1 MAGRGLLG
9 KASGPGFTLAILV
22 LLEVLSRTLGLE
34 LNPAP
39 LYLAVVY
46 ATFSGGMAGGLSSA
60 ALGILYAAWAY
71 SVPGHPFRFSPDHWV
86 RLLTIAG
93 AAPAIA
99 GLVGFLKDR
108 SDRRQGEEVRA
119 RLTRILEATVDLVAT
134 AGSDGRL
141 LYLNRAGRRMLGLGE
156 AAALGG
162 ESLGRLFAD
171 LSALDKAL
179 PAALR
184 DGAWTGE
191 VLLQGGAAGP
201 VPASLVLLVHP
212 GPDGKP
218 EFLSVVARDETQ
230 RQRLEAQLRQSQKM
244 EAVGRLA
251 GGVAHDFNNLLTVI
265 LNTVSFL
272 ETDPALPAP
281 LGKDLEAIRR
291 AAKRGSALTRQLLIF
306 GSRQSAHPQPV
317 CWNRVVTDTL
327 DLLRRSLGTQVGIV
341 PSLAPDLKAVRADP
355 GQLEQV
361 LVNLAVNARDAMP
374 GGGRLTLET
383 ANEEVDGVPG
393 VRLRVRDTGTGMP
406 PEVAARIFEP
416 FFTTKE
422 KGKGSGLGLA
432 VVYGIV
438 RQAGGLIEVDTRPG
452 GGTCFTLRFPA
463 LDERPASPAREE
475 GGLPAA
481 ESGGRT
487 VLLVEDEDD
496 VRAVAS
502 RILSGGGYAVLEASH
517 GAEALDRLADGNR
530 TVHLLLTDVVMPGIT
545 GRELAE
551 RAAVLRPGLKVLLM
565 SGYAG
570 EGSDEG
576 AEILRKPF
584 TDEGLLA
591 RVRQALVG

>member
-1 MAGRGLLG
+1 MAGRRLLG
-9 KASGPGFTLAILV
+9 KASGPGFTLGILL

-39 LYLAVVY
+39 IYLAVVY
-46 ATFSGGMAGGLSSA
+46 ATFSGGMMGGLASA
-60 ALGILYAAWAY
+60 GLGILYAAWAY
-71 SVPGHPFRFSPDHWV
+71 SVPGHPFQYGPDHKV
-86 RLLTIAG
+86 KLLTMAG

-134 AGSDGRL
+134 AGADGRL
-141 LYLNRAGRRMLGLGE
+141 LYLNRAGRRMLGLE
-156 AAALGG
+156 ETADLGG

-171 LSALDKAL
+171 LSALDAAL
-179 PAALR
+179 PAALQ
-184 DGAWTGE
+184 DGAWTGDA
-191 VLLQGGAAGP
+191 LLQGGAAGP

-212 GPDGKP
+212 GSDGKP

-230 RQRLEAQLRQSQKM
+230 RQRLEAQVRQSQKM

-272 ETDPALPAP
+272 ETDPGLPVP
-281 LGKDLEAIRR
+281 LRKDLEAVRR
-291 AAKRGSALTRQLLIF
+291 AAQRGGALTRQLLIF
-306 GSRQSAHPQPV
+306 GSRQPARPQPV

-327 DLLRRSLGTQVGIV
+327 DLLRRSLGTQVEIV
-341 PSLAPDLKAVRADP
+341 TTLVPDLRTVQADP
-355 GQLEQV
+355 GQLEQI

-374 GGGRLTLET
+374 TGGRLILET
-383 ANEEVDGVPG
+383 ANEAVDGARG
-393 VRLRVRDTGTGMP
+393 VRLSVRDTGTGMA

-463 LDERPASPAREE
+463 VDGHPV
-475 GGLPAA
+475 PAA
-481 ESGGRT
+481 GVPPAEAPGGRA
-487 VLLVEDEDD
+487 VLLVDDEDD
-496 VRAVAS
+496 VRAVAA

-517 GAEALDRLADGNR
+517 GAAALDLLSDGGR
-530 TVHLLLTDVVMPGIT
+530 TVHLLLTDVVMPGMS
-545 GRELAE
+545 GKELAE
-551 RAAVLRPGLKVLLM
+551 RAAGLRPGLKVLLM
-565 SGYAG
+565 SGYTG
-570 EGSDEG
+570 EGTDEG